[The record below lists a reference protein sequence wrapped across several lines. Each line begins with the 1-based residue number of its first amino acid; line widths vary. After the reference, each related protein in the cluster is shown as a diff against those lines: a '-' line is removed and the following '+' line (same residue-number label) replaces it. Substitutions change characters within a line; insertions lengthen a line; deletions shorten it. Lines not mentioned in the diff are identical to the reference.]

1 MPRLPA
7 FRIGVPVDR
16 EGIAVE
22 DGHSIEMAGK
32 RLGRGQAADPGADDN
47 GPFSERVPALI
58 TPGGFDS
65 VGQRKIVP
73 VRGPRP

>member
-1 MPRLPA
+1 MAMPRLRRSGSG
-7 FRIGVPVDR
+7 FRLIG

-47 GPFSERVPALI
+47 GPFSERVWH
-58 TPGGFDS
+58 
-65 VGQRKIVP
+65 
-73 VRGPRP
+73 